1 MRIPFLIASIIL
13 TSYAFAFNTE
23 IKEYS
28 LNTPYHTIWT
38 HLSYLQ
44 NSQYHPDIASK
55 TLYAPNKTDEDK
67 EKLAIQLKKVLD
79 ANNLYVY
86 EGKLPKDSIFYDS
99 IQKAHVFF
107 PFKDYSQ
114 IYVKKY
120 GGKWLFSESTVQ
132 AIPLMY
138 QNATSWYQEKLMTFI
153 PIRARIKVVGSLE
166 LWQILGLIIGFL
178 VYYFL
183 YKILNHVST
192 NIVLRKFIKDNN
204 KNALKEILKPIIS
217 PLSLSFILFL
227 IIPMISFFQIP
238 VHLSHFLIK
247 GIKILIYI
255 NIIVVCYRL
264 VNLLEYYISKITS
277 ATESSLDDQVVPLI
291 RKFLK
296 VIVVMGG
303 VLFILQSFDI
313 NITTLLA
320 GLSIGGL
327 AFAFAAQDTI
337 KNLFG
342 SVMIFIDR
350 PFQIGDYIIT
360 NNVSGTVEEVGFR
373 STRVRTLQSTLVS
386 IPNGALADQTIDNI
400 GKRQFRRFNTTIG
413 ITYDTPPLLIESF
426 IEGVKEIISIHP
438 SIKDNSYEVHL
449 NSMGDFSLNILIHM
463 LFEVPSWSKELEAK
477 HEILINI
484 IKLGEKIGVN
494 FAFPT
499 QTLHVENLPGQK
511 SLSPNYKKD
520 DVKINND
527 LDVFLK
533 EYKTNIQYKP

>member
-1 MRIPFLIASIIL
+1 
-13 TSYAFAFNTE
+13 
-23 IKEYS
+23 
-28 LNTPYHTIWT
+28 
-38 HLSYLQ
+38 
-44 NSQYHPDIASK
+44 
-55 TLYAPNKTDEDK
+55 
-67 EKLAIQLKKVLD
+67 
-79 ANNLYVY
+79 
-86 EGKLPKDSIFYDS
+86 
-99 IQKAHVFF
+99 
-107 PFKDYSQ
+107 
-114 IYVKKY
+114 
-120 GGKWLFSESTVQ
+120 
-132 AIPLMY
+132 
-138 QNATSWYQEKLMTFI
+138 
-153 PIRARIKVVGSLE
+153 
-166 LWQILGLIIGFL
+166 
-178 VYYFL
+178 
-183 YKILNHVST
+183 
-192 NIVLRKFIKDNN
+192 
-204 KNALKEILKPIIS
+204 
-217 PLSLSFILFL
+217 
-227 IIPMISFFQIP
+227 MISFFQIP

-400 GKRQFRRFNTTIG
+400 GERQFRRFNTTIG

-511 SLSPNYKKD
+511 S
-520 DVKINND
+520 
-527 LDVFLK
+527 
-533 EYKTNIQYKP
+533 